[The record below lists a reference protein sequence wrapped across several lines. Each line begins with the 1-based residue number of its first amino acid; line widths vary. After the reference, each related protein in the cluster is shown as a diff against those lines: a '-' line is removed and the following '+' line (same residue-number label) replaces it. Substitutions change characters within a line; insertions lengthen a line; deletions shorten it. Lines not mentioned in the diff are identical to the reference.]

1 MKTVRVWLTRGLILT
16 SLSLLL
22 TSCISINLLPTER
35 GLQEKVLSGEGA
47 KDKLLLVPIN
57 GFIGD
62 QTSRGLPFLGGRDDT
77 VTRIRATLRKASED
91 PKVRGIVLLIDS
103 AGGSVTASDRVYHLI
118 RAFKRKSGIPV
129 MAMVGDMGASGAY
142 YVSVA
147 ADEVWVHPTSV
158 VGSIGVVI
166 FNVGVTGLMQ
176 KIGVED
182 RSLASGPEKEMG
194 SPLKPMTDKD
204 KSLFQGL
211 ISDLYAQFF
220 DIVSRNRQ
228 IAPDVLKPLADGR
241 IYTARQALKDHL
253 VDRIGYRD
261 DLIHHL
267 KRLMHVQRFEVIRYR
282 EPFLASTGIFGS
294 ESPSDSPLAD
304 AGKVAGL
311 LAKSGPTMLYLWSPG
326 FSGSIK

>member
-1 MKTVRVWLTRGLILT
+1 MKTVRVWLSRGFLVAFF
-16 SLSLLL
+16 SLLL
-22 TSCISINLLPTER
+22 TSCISINLLPTES

-77 VTRIRATLRKASED
+77 VTRIRATLRKASQD

-241 IYTARQALKDHL
+241 IYTARQALKNHL

-294 ESPSDSPLAD
+294 ESSSGSPLAD

-311 LAKSGPTMLYLWSPG
+311 LTKSGPTMLYLWSPG

>member
-62 QTSRGLPFLGGRDDT
+62 QTSRGLPFLGGKDDT
-77 VTRIRATLRKASED
+77 VTRIRATLRKASQD

-118 RAFKRKSGIPV
+118 REFKRKSGIPV
-129 MAMVGDMGASGAY
+129 IAMVGDMGASGAY

-194 SPLKPMTDKD
+194 SPLKPMTDED

-241 IYTARQALKDHL
+241 IYTARQALKHHL

-294 ESPSDSPLAD
+294 ESSLDSPLAD
-304 AGKVAGL
+304 AGKAAGL
-311 LAKSGPTMLYLWSPG
+311 LTKSGPTMLYLWSPG

>member
-1 MKTVRVWLTRGLILT
+1 MKTVRVWLSRGLLVAFF
-16 SLSLLL
+16 SLLL

-77 VTRIRATLRKASED
+77 VTRIRATLRKASQD
-91 PKVRGIVLLIDS
+91 PKVRGIVLLVDS

-147 ADEVWVHPTSV
+147 ADEIWVHPTSV

-294 ESPSDSPLAD
+294 ESSSGSPLAD

-311 LAKSGPTMLYLWSPG
+311 LTKSGPTMLYLWSPG

>member
-1 MKTVRVWLTRGLILT
+1 MKTVRVWLTRGLLVA
-16 SLSLLL
+16 SFSLLL

-62 QTSRGLPFLGGRDDT
+62 QTSRGLPFLGGREDT
-77 VTRIRATLRKASED
+77 VTRIRATLRKASQD

-118 RAFKRKSGIPV
+118 REFKRKSGIPV

-194 SPLKPMTDKD
+194 SPFKPMTDKD

-294 ESPSDSPLAD
+294 ESSSGSPLAD

-311 LAKSGPTMLYLWSPG
+311 LTKSGPTMLYLWSPG

>member
-1 MKTVRVWLTRGLILT
+1 MKTVRVWLTRGLLVA
-16 SLSLLL
+16 SFSLLL

-62 QTSRGLPFLGGRDDT
+62 QTSRGLPFLGGREDT
-77 VTRIRATLRKASED
+77 VTRIRATLRKASQD

-118 RAFKRKSGIPV
+118 REFKRKSGIPV

-294 ESPSDSPLAD
+294 ESSSGSPLAD

-311 LAKSGPTMLYLWSPG
+311 LTKSGPTMLYLWSPG